1 MMPRR
6 LLIFLALLGVAAAS
20 WRNAAKLA
28 CAGTFLSA
36 VLNGVVDR
44 FSGIIDYSW
53 NSPPPPESWNR
64 TLAPEELEAMNSA
77 MRNLS
82 AAQAQGYD
90 AFVANYNFTK
100 KTVEL
105 ALRGQ
110 LPTEREDCSNP
121 DAVPLQAPTTAPT
134 RTPTGAPA
142 RRRHVR
148 RRLAPAS
155 LPLASVTRLTC
166 YMRTGSRG

>member
-64 TLAPEELEAMNSA
+64 TLAPEELEAMNAA
-77 MRNLS
+77 MRNLL
-82 AAQAQGYD
+82 AAQGYD
-90 AFVANYNFTK
+90 TFVANYNFTK

-110 LPTEREDCSNP
+110 LPTEQEDCSNP
-121 DAVPLQAPTTAPT
+121 DVPLQAPTTAPDVVPMQAPTTAPT

-142 RRRHVR
+142 RRRR
-148 RRLAPAS
+148 RPLAPAS
-155 LPLASVTRLTC
+155 PPLESHQ
-166 YMRTGSRG
+166 

>member
-6 LLIFLALLGVAAAS
+6 TLILLALLGVAAAS

-28 CAGTFLSA
+28 CAGAFLSA

-44 FSGIIDYSW
+44 IHGIVDYSW

-64 TLAPEELEAMNSA
+64 TLTPEEQEALISA
-77 MRNLS
+77 MRML
-82 AAQAQGYD
+82 AAAEDFD
-90 AFVANYNFTK
+90 AFVQTFDNT
-100 KTVEL
+100 TEIML
-105 ALRGQ
+105 QALRGQ

-142 RRRHVR
+142 LRRHRRRPLV
-148 RRLAPAS
+148 PAS
-155 LPLASVTRLTC
+155 LPLESHQ
-166 YMRTGSRG
+166 

>member
-1 MMPRR
+1 MPRR

-64 TLAPEELEAMNSA
+64 TLAPEELEAMNAA
-77 MRNLS
+77 MRNLL
-82 AAQAQGYD
+82 AAQGYD
-90 AFVANYNFTK
+90 TFVANYNFTK

-110 LPTEREDCSNP
+110 LPTEQEQEDCSNP
-121 DAVPLQAPTTAPT
+121 DVPLQAPTTAPDVVPMQAPTTAPT

-142 RRRHVR
+142 RRRR
-148 RRLAPAS
+148 RPLAPAS
-155 LPLASVTRLTC
+155 PPLESHQ
-166 YMRTGSRG
+166 

>member
-6 LLIFLALLGVAAAS
+6 TLILLALLGVAAAS

-28 CAGTFLSA
+28 CAGAFLSA

-44 FSGIIDYSW
+44 IHGIVDYSW

-82 AAQAQGYD
+82 AAQAQGLD
-90 AFVANYNFTK
+90 AFVVNYNFTK

-110 LPTEREDCSNP
+110 LPTEQEQEDCSNP
-121 DAVPLQAPTTAPT
+121 DVVPMQAPTTAPT

-142 RRRHVR
+142 LRRHRRRPLV
-148 RRLAPAS
+148 PAS
-155 LPLASVTRLTC
+155 LPLESHQ
-166 YMRTGSRG
+166 

>member
-1 MMPRR
+1 
-6 LLIFLALLGVAAAS
+6 
-20 WRNAAKLA
+20 
-28 CAGTFLSA
+28 
-36 VLNGVVDR
+36 
-44 FSGIIDYSW
+44 
-53 NSPPPPESWNR
+53 
-64 TLAPEELEAMNSA
+64 

-82 AAQAQGYD
+82 AAQTQGLD

-110 LPTEREDCSNP
+110 LPTEQEDCSNP
-121 DAVPLQAPTTAPT
+121 DVPLQAPTTAPDVVPLQAPTMEPT

-148 RRLAPAS
+148 RPLAPAS
-155 LPLASVTRLTC
+155 PPLESHQ
-166 YMRTGSRG
+166 

>member
-1 MMPRR
+1 MM
-6 LLIFLALLGVAAAS
+6 LLRHLVLLAALGAVASQPPQGLGNAIVFGGGTVLSSIFYGFVKRYS
-20 WRNAAKLA
+20 
-28 CAGTFLSA
+28 
-36 VLNGVVDR
+36 
-44 FSGIIDYSW
+44 SW
-53 NSPPPPESWNR
+53 NSPPESWTHR
-64 TLAPEELEAMNSA
+64 TVAPEELEAMSFA
-77 MRNLS
+77 MSNLS

-110 LPTEREDCSNP
+110 LPTEQEDCSNP
-121 DAVPLQAPTTAPT
+121 DVPLQAPTTAPT

>member
-64 TLAPEELEAMNSA
+64 TLAPEELEAMNAA
-77 MRNLS
+77 MRNLL
-82 AAQAQGYD
+82 AAQGYD

-142 RRRHVR
+142 RRRR
-148 RRLAPAS
+148 RPLAPAS
-155 LPLASVTRLTC
+155 PPLESHQ
-166 YMRTGSRG
+166 

>member
-1 MMPRR
+1 MMLLRR
-6 LLIFLALLGVAAAS
+6 LVLLAAVGVVAQQPPG
-20 WRNAAKLA
+20 WRDIVRLMVY
-28 CAGTFLSA
+28 GTPLVA
-36 VLNGVVDR
+36 VLRRNVVQR
-44 FSGIIDYSW
+44 YA
-53 NSPPPPESWNR
+53 SPPGIETPRNPTPKEQ
-64 TLAPEELEAMNSA
+64 EALNSA
-77 MRNLS
+77 MRKL
-82 AAQAQGYD
+82 AAAED
-90 AFVANYNFTK
+90 LDTFVQTFDNIT
-100 KTVEL
+100 EIML
-105 ALRGQ
+105 QALRGQ